1 MSLTPLAPLPASRLQ
16 TDTAFNPVSN
26 SIPRLLV
33 AFFIWTVVPFTTF
46 AQTVSSSAPKPSPME
61 DLWQQSPIVAYG
73 RIIRLELAPTPANPD
88 AYFAVLRIE
97 RVWKGHVGG
106 NIVIHET
113 SASSTSSQGLRFN
126 QTYVLQLSKKPDA
139 DLYLRQGSQEIV
151 LPAQQATDPA
161 TAVFGISP
169 YLGWI
174 EFLER
179 KTGNLPEA
187 ERIRKVRGQDSLDR
201 EQTASVVKL
210 FSDIALAEY
219 RAAMQEAGVWQ
230 RKVLLEALFKRIEFH
245 EDADMI
251 ALAAKVKSEISVA
264 NTLLAAGKTAFPY

>member
-1 MSLTPLAPLPASRLQ
+1 MSN
-16 TDTAFNPVSN
+16 F
-26 SIPRLLV
+26 IPRLL
-33 AFFIWTVVPFTTF
+33 AASLLSTVVTFTTF
-46 AQTVSSSAPKPSPME
+46 AQTASASAPKPSPME
-61 DLWQQSPIVAYG
+61 DLWQQSSIVVYG

-113 SASSTSSQGLRFN
+113 AAPSASNPGLRFN
-126 QTYVLQLSKKPDA
+126 QTYVFQLSKKPDA
-139 DLYLRQGSQEIV
+139 DLYLRQSAHEIT
-151 LPAQQATDPA
+151 LPAQQATDSA
-161 TAVFGISP
+161 TAVFGVSP

-179 KTGNLPEA
+179 KTANLPEA

-210 FSDIALAEY
+210 FADIAVAEY
-219 RAAMQEAGVWQ
+219 RAAMQEAGVPQ

-245 EDADMI
+245 EEADMI

-264 NTLLAAGKTAFPY
+264 NTLLAAGKSTFPY